1 LNEPQSAEG
10 WAGTENWA
18 GKENP
23 PHLVAGWSRS
33 PSEHRSLYVRG
44 SRAAKL
50 RQLVFPSRQGLP
62 PDHPRGA
69 LAATWPLR
77 HQLEGTPVMGTM
89 TLAAGTHLAATTTA
103 SKGNPEYTF
112 LILAVLIGLFYFLIM
127 RPQRNRQRKAMA
139 TQSQV
144 MPGQR
149 VRTTAGMYGTV
160 VSGDDRDV
168 VIEIAPGVQ
177 VTMLRR
183 AIMEVVDDDQS
194 LSDPIDDVEQH
205 SDNQGDEW
213 DVKNDDWNV
222 KDETPSDDLDLKDRN
237 A

>member
-1 LNEPQSAEG
+1 
-10 WAGTENWA
+10 
-18 GKENP
+18 
-23 PHLVAGWSRS
+23 
-33 PSEHRSLYVRG
+33 
-44 SRAAKL
+44 
-50 RQLVFPSRQGLP
+50 
-62 PDHPRGA
+62 
-69 LAATWPLR
+69 
-77 HQLEGTPVMGTM
+77 MGTM
-89 TLAAGTHLAATTTA
+89 RLAAMPHLAAA
-103 SKGNPEYTF
+103 STHVLAAAKKATGNPAYTF

-127 RPQRNRQRKAMA
+127 RPQRNRQRKAMQ

-168 VIEIAPGVQ
+168 VIEIAPGVH

-183 AIMEVVDDDQS
+183 AIMDVVSDDQS
-194 LSDPIDDVEQH
+194 LSDPVDDVQQH
-205 SDNQGDEW
+205 SDNQGDDW

-237 A
+237 V